1 MADGERPASGKPEYK
16 LALPADKD
24 RASWIEHLGSL
35 YSLEST
41 LVNVAVTIAAAAT
54 PILIGF
60 VLELPLH
67 CPRGADTIIGD
78 SGETE
83 ACLQD
88 AHFMALP
95 IMPILVLLVYSYVFF
110 NGRVVGKYLRALE
123 RSLTASGP
131 GAVRGGRRSRNLP
144 FPALG
149 RLNGALYGAETSSLA
164 PLRFLYLGLAA
175 TIFAVSTGS
184 IVFVLWQ
191 VRDEVLRN
199 AGAAFYSL
207 VLLLIVVSFSRGASH
222 TTFEKLI
229 EAVVRRDLAKQ
240 DPYTPVLSWP
250 LFLRF
255 ALAPRIL
262 SVFKGQDAVVVAAL
276 VVVLGYWSGG
286 SWLAALGLVLA
297 YEVILYQTRYLLNGL
312 REDPGVL
319 PLPGNVRNDEPDPM
333 TPFQQL
339 TGLLVAALRVL
350 AFVVVARQLGM
361 SGEAIAWFTGALG
374 VVFLAYEIP
383 RERWRE
389 KLRTIATDTE
399 PDDVGRR
406 VEAVLRRP
414 STLAAGWFLFVVV
427 GGGYGLRVAFALY
440 VTAPDMLWSPFG
452 AGLVAAVWAVASA
465 QVAAG
470 WMVEL
475 QGARHADSPALHAG
489 ILAKPHLYW
498 AATRLRGG
506 RPSGVAVFGLEESRW
521 KEEITSWDTRARVA
535 PWEAASLVSVFAVL
549 LVIVVTYP
557 SWVRAGCAALV
568 AVALLVRAWYLSHHE
583 ASRYPALL
591 GWPAVGATGVAVF
604 LLVIDQGWRP
614 ATAYG
619 VLAAWLVLRLM
630 TSRDGRFDRLVEAA
644 RNFWTGALRVG
655 RTLGGVLLRIAEY
668 LLGHTIVRAFAD
680 AGKKRRNQWLG
691 W

>member
-1 MADGERPASGKPEYK
+1 MAEGEQPAAGKPEYQ
-16 LALPADKD
+16 LALPGDKD

-67 CPRGADTIIGD
+67 CERGADTIVGEN
-78 SGETE
+78 GETE
-83 ACLQD
+83 RCLQD
-88 AHFMALP
+88 VHFLALP

-123 RSLTASGP
+123 RSLTAGNP
-131 GAVRGGRRSRNLP
+131 GALRDGRRSRKLR

-149 RLNGALYGAETSSLA
+149 RLNGALYGAETNSLA

-175 TIFAVSTGS
+175 TIFTVSTGS

-191 VRDEVLRN
+191 VRDEAQRI
-199 AGAAFYSL
+199 AGVAFYSL
-207 VLLLIVVSFSRGASH
+207 LLLLIVVSFSRGASH
-222 TTFEKLI
+222 ATFDKLI
-229 EAVVRRDLAKQ
+229 EAVARRDLAKQ
-240 DPYTPVLSWP
+240 KPYAPVLSWP

-262 SVFKGQDAVVVAAL
+262 SIFKGQDAVVVAAL

-286 SWLAALGLVLA
+286 AWPTALGLVLA
-297 YEVILYQTRYLLNGL
+297 YELILYQTRYLLNGL

-319 PLPGNVRNDEPDPM
+319 PLPGNIRNDEARPM

-339 TGLLVAALRVL
+339 AGLLVAALRVL

-361 SGEAIAWFTGALG
+361 SGEAITWFTGALG
-374 VVFLAYEIP
+374 AVFLAYEIP

-389 KLRTIATDTE
+389 KLRAIATDAD
-399 PDDVGRR
+399 PADVGARVATELGRR
-406 VEAVLRRP
+406 
-414 STLAAGWFLFVVV
+414 STRAAGWFLFVVV
-427 GGGYGLRVAFALY
+427 GSGYGLRVAFALY

-452 AGLVAAVWAVASA
+452 AGLIAAVWAVASA

-498 AATRLRGG
+498 VATRLRGN
-506 RPSGVAVFGLEESRW
+506 RPAGVRVFDLEESRW
-521 KEEITSWDTRARVA
+521 REKVTSWDTRALVA
-535 PWEAASLVSVFAVL
+535 PWEAASVVSVCAL
-549 LVIVVTYP
+549 LLAIVVNYP

-568 AVALLVRAWYLSHHE
+568 AVAMLVRAWYLSHHE
-583 ASRYPALL
+583 ASRYPSLL
-591 GWPAVGATGVAVF
+591 GWPAVAGTGVAMF

-619 VLAAWLVLRLM
+619 VVAAWLVLRLM
-630 TSRDGRFDRLVEAA
+630 ASRDGRFDRLVDAA
-644 RNFWTGALRVG
+644 RNIWTRARGVA